1 MKQIILVLAMVVD
14 WAFPME
20 AAEPD
25 DGIRGV
31 ISGQLDAFRADD
43 FATAFEFA
51 VPVIQSVFRTP
62 EGFGSMVRSD
72 YPMVWR
78 PAETQFLDLREMNG
92 ALWQKVM
99 IRDEA
104 GAWHLL
110 DYEMEQQDSGAW
122 RIDGVQYLRQ
132 AEIGV

>member
-1 MKQIILVLAMVVD
+1 MKQIILVLAMVLA

-31 ISGQLDAFRADD
+31 ISQQFEAFRADD
-43 FATAFEFA
+43 FVAAFELA
-51 VPVIQSVFRTP
+51 SPGIRRVFVTA
-62 EGFGSMVRSD
+62 EGFGAMVKNG

-78 PAETQFLDLREMNG
+78 PAETRFLELRELNG

-104 GAWHLL
+104 GAWHVL
-110 DYEMEQQDSGAW
+110 DYQMEQQAGGEW